1 MIDKSFFNSDYC
13 SQCRLNRLKE
23 EAIESEGYKYAAI
36 YVLKQKS
43 TDFKAIDLT
52 NDAPMKENYD
62 KKESPLLQNH
72 CSIVIESLHHEH
84 SEKNSMLPGTPV
96 IHAKQRSSPTA
107 NDIELPEEL
116 MKKLVK
122 IVSVFFIFAYNPLQ
136 LICHDIYQFYVL
148 FYLALKIHY
157 PNKEVSSIFTQ

>member
-1 MIDKSFFNSDYC
+1 MIDQSFLNSDYC

-62 KKESPLLQNH
+62 KRESPLLQNH

-122 IVSVFFIFAYNPLQ
+122 IVSVFFLFL
-136 LICHDIYQFYVL
+136 LIIL
-148 FYLALKIHY
+148 F
-157 PNKEVSSIFTQ
+157 N